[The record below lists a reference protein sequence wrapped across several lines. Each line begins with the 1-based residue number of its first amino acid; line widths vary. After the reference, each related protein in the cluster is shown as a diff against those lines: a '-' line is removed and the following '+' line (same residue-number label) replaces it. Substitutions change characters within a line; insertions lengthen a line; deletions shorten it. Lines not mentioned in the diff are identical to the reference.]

1 MRAANTGL
9 RALSLVPASDRDVPL
24 IRLPVRAGTFDGIEI
39 PGGHLT
45 RRGGKRSTKRFQAID
60 HLKICIAGFTIEV
73 PGSAATL
80 DGFRA
85 WATSDQFPDH
95 GRISFINQEILIDM
109 SPEELETHNK
119 VKTAVVNTLF
129 NLNGALDLGELY
141 SDRALLVSSAAGL
154 ATEPDGQLV
163 KWQTLRTRRVRL
175 VPCKG
180 KPGQFMELH
189 GSPDW
194 VLEIVSQSSVDK
206 DARDLRTVYHRARVP
221 EYWLIDARGASISF
235 QILARC
241 RGDYEAVPPQ
251 GGWYFSPV
259 FGRHF
264 RLERRRSRA
273 GRWQYKLRVRAA

>member
-39 PGGHLT
+39 PGGGVT
-45 RRGGKRSTKRFQAID
+45 QRGGKRSTKRFQTID
-60 HLKICIAGFTIEV
+60 HIKIRIADFMVEV
-73 PGSAATL
+73 PAGAATL

-85 WATSDQFPDH
+85 WATSGQFPDR
-95 GRISFINQEILIDM
+95 GRFSFINQEILIDM

-119 VKTAVVNTLF
+119 VKTAVVSTLF

-141 SDRALLVSSAAGL
+141 SDGALLVSTAASL
-154 ATEPDGQLV
+154 ATEPDGLLV

-251 GGWYFSPV
+251 GGWYSSPV